1 MKNKKIT
8 KIEEMSIGQLY
19 MYVSYNYELCRGY
32 CSKLEKEKVTFD
44 RGRYCYDDSI
54 SLYRDGFEKDIYEYN
69 ASIFRKYQKLLEQQK
84 KEREDLLNGKP
95 VVVTA
100 ISKEK
105 WYSRFLRRKNNG
117 TSIDRMLIII
127 GLIGTV
133 FGVFFGLILYG

>member
-1 MKNKKIT
+1 MKSKKIT

-19 MYVSYNYELCRGY
+19 MYIYWNNELRRGY
-32 CSKLEKEKVTFD
+32 CSKLEKDKVTFD
-44 RGRYCYDDSI
+44 KGGCYDDSI

-69 ASIFRKYQKLLEQQK
+69 AGIFRKYQKLLEQQK

-95 VVVTA
+95 VVVSA

-117 TSIDRMLIII
+117 IRP
-127 GLIGTV
+127 
-133 FGVFFGLILYG
+133 

>member
-19 MYVSYNYELCRGY
+19 MYVSWSYELRRGY

-44 RGRYCYDDSI
+44 RGGYCCDDSI
-54 SLYRDGFEKDIYEYN
+54 SLCRDGFEKDIYEYN

-105 WYSRFLRRKNNG
+105 WFKRFLRRKKNG
-117 TSIDRMLIII
+117 TRP
-127 GLIGTV
+127 
-133 FGVFFGLILYG
+133 

>member
-1 MKNKKIT
+1 MKSKKIT

-19 MYVSYNYELCRGY
+19 MYISWNYELRRGY
-32 CSKLEKEKVTFD
+32 CSKLEKGKVTFD
-44 RGRYCYDDSI
+44 QGGYCCDDSI

-69 ASIFRKYQKLLEQQK
+69 AGIFRKYQKLLEQQK

-95 VVVTA
+95 VAVSA

-117 TSIDRMLIII
+117 IRP
-127 GLIGTV
+127 
-133 FGVFFGLILYG
+133 

>member
-1 MKNKKIT
+1 MKGKKIT

-19 MYVSYNYELCRGY
+19 MYISWSDELRRGY

-44 RGRYCYDDSI
+44 RGKYCCDDSI

-69 ASIFRKYQKLLEQQK
+69 ANIFRKYQRLLEQQK

-105 WYSRFLRRKNNG
+105 WYKRFLRRNNN
-117 TSIDRMLIII
+117 
-127 GLIGTV
+127 V
-133 FGVFFGLILYG
+133 E